1 MQAYGAQR
9 VFDGERL
16 LDGPATVLVD
26 GGRVLGVQSAGQQL
40 PAGCELTAFGD
51 ATLLPGLVDAHV
63 HLCADSTMGAL
74 DRIPDPTD
82 EEMAGVIERSLRL
95 QVAAGVT
102 TVRDLGDRRYAVLE
116 WRDAHRA
123 DDPEL
128 PRVLG
133 SGPPITLPEGHCS
146 NMGGGVAGLDAL
158 VAAVRQRAER
168 GADVVKIMASGGV
181 NTPGSDAAKPQF
193 DVDEVRA
200 VVTEAHHVGLAV
212 TAHAH
217 AVDVIRDV
225 LSAGVDMVEHA
236 SFITQTGMTVDDSAV
251 ATMAATGTPVCPT
264 LGFLPGAA
272 PPPPVLAMMERT
284 GMTHEKRV
292 AAFVGMH
299 RAGVR
304 LVAGSDA
311 GINPGK
317 RHGVLRESLIHL
329 AQGGV
334 SVIDALASGT
344 SVAADVL
351 GLAAETG
358 RLRPGLAADLLVVD
372 GDLFADVARL
382 RDVVAVVL
390 RGRRMV

>member
-1 MQAYGAQR
+1 MQAYVAQR

-16 LDGPATVLVD
+16 LTGPARVLVD
-26 GGRVLGVQSAGQQL
+26 GGRVVGVQPAGEPL
-40 PAGCELTAFGD
+40 PAGCELTDFGD

-82 EEMAGVIERSLRL
+82 EELSGIIETSLRE

-116 WRDAHRA
+116 WRAGHR
-123 DDPEL
+123 DDSAL

-133 SGPPITLPEGHCS
+133 SGPPITIPDGHCS
-146 NMGGGVAGLDAL
+146 NMGGGVRGLDEL
-158 VAAVRQRAER
+158 LAAVRERAER
-168 GADVVKIMASGGV
+168 AADVVKIMASGGV
-181 NTPGSDAAKPQF
+181 NTPGSDAARPQF

-200 VVTEAHHVGLAV
+200 VVTAAHRFGLTV

-217 AVDVIRDV
+217 AVAVIRDV
-225 LSAGVDMVEHA
+225 LAAGVDMVEHA
-236 SFITQTGMTVDDSAV
+236 SFITETGMTVDDSVV
-251 ATMAATGTPVCPT
+251 ATMAAVGTPVCPT
-264 LGFLPGAA
+264 LGFLPGAT

-292 AAFVGMH
+292 AAFARMH

-329 AQGGV
+329 AEGGV
-334 SVIDALASGT
+334 SVSDTLASAT

-351 GLAAETG
+351 GLGPETG
-358 RLRPGLAADLLVVD
+358 RLRQRMAADLLVVD
-372 GDLFADVARL
+372 GDPFADVTRL
-382 RDVVAVVL
+382 REVVAVVV
-390 RGRRMV
+390 RGRRVV